1 MPAPAAARL
10 SRRRLLT
17 AALAAGAAVGLGR
30 DTAALRTTFEA
41 SDGASWTS
49 PADETRFLARVERT
63 ASNVRIE
70 HIGTSVSG
78 APLRLVQLGP
88 VRGPS
93 LLVLAAQHGNEP
105 AGREAALQLVR
116 DLAFTT
122 EPVLRRQLRTQRV
135 LVVPTVN
142 PDGVATWT
150 RANTHGAD
158 LNRDH
163 LNLREPETRAVAAVL
178 RDERP
183 DVVVDLHEYAP
194 VVPVLYDDDV
204 LSLWPRNR
212 NVDPGV
218 HALAR
223 MLCLDYLTAGARAS
237 GFSAGV
243 YGQHKVGERV
253 TAQVGGGGDEGMCR
267 NAAGLHHRVAVVAE
281 TPLHPPVGEP
291 GYRPFPRRRRVAVHR
306 RVLDDCLRFL
316 REQAAPVAR
325 SGRAA
330 AAAAHHPRAIAFGGS
345 DIDAPPD
352 DKVADPPPW
361 GYQLT
366 AEQAATVAEALSLH
380 GIGNETSSAGT
391 VTVPAAQPARALV
404 ALLLDARAQRHAVAG
419 ERLDAPA

>member
-1 MPAPAAARL
+1 MSAAGHL
-10 SRRRLLT
+10 TRRRLLT

-70 HIGTSVSG
+70 RIGTSVSG

-88 VRGPS
+88 ARGPS

-105 AGREAALQLVR
+105 AGREAVLQLVR
-116 DLAFTT
+116 DLAFTND
-122 EPVLRRQLRTQRV
+122 PVLRHQLRGHRI
-135 LVVPTVN
+135 LVVPTAN
-142 PDGVATWT
+142 PDGVAAWT
-150 RANTHGAD
+150 RGNARGAD

-163 LNLREPETRAVAAVL
+163 LNLREPETRALAAVL

-194 VVPVLYDDDV
+194 VVPGTYDDDV
-204 LSLWPRNR
+204 LTLWPRNR
-212 NVDPGV
+212 NVDHGV

-223 MLCLDYLTAGARAS
+223 TLSLDYLTPGARDS

-243 YGQHKVGERV
+243 YGQHKSGGRI
-253 TAQVGGGGDEGMCR
+253 TTQVGGGGDEGMCR

-281 TPLHPPVGEP
+281 TPLHPDVGEP

-306 RVLDDCLRFL
+306 RILDDCLRFL
-316 REQAAPVAR
+316 REQAESVAR
-325 SGRAA
+325 GAVNAA
-330 AAAAHHPRAIAFGGS
+330 AAARCEQPIAFSGS
-345 DIDAPPD
+345 DIDAPPVHE
-352 DKVADPPPW
+352 VADPPPW
-361 GYQLT
+361 GYRLT
-366 AEQAATVAEALSLH
+366 ADQASAVAEVLSLH
-380 GIGNETSSAGT
+380 GIRGLASSDGT
-391 VTVPAAQPARALV
+391 VTVPLAQSARALA
-404 ALLLDARAQRHAVAG
+404 ALLLDHRGDRCMVAG
-419 ERLDAPA
+419 EALAPPT